1 MMIEVL
7 FGLALASAVPLG
19 LVIAIGLMLDGPT
32 LGPRRIAAIGLAA
45 CLAVL
50 ALVVGRGPVATILAT
65 PWWLVVAGGAL
76 VAARSFLRDLLQ
88 GRILAEPW
96 RLGAATA
103 TGFLAVGATWLVLDR
118 AAVQPFGF
126 DRTIVLLT
134 AVHFHVAGFVLTLTG
149 SLAARR
155 RPGILLHALVAGL
168 IAGTPLTA
176 LGFFGFP
183 LMSWIGAVLVAM
195 AGIGI
200 GYATIT
206 ISRGVGDRPARS
218 GLAIAGAT
226 LFVTM
231 PLAAGYATGTT
242 FGIPFLDI
250 PAMAAI
256 HGGLNV
262 VGFAIP
268 AMVGWQRAGRTASS
282 TSPTARAPSDGG
294 AGPVRPG
301 DVISFNRSSFVAGPA
316 IGVVAILSS
325 VSIGNL
331 PDALRIGVGL
341 AGLGALV
348 ATSAAVLVTW
358 RVFGPEA
365 PERWAW
371 IRSVGTDSARWLN
384 LTTGFDDSTATL
396 RATLPGRGSAI
407 DVFDSSRTHAAALR
421 LARAAF
427 PPASES
433 VPVAG
438 LPAVVDSASVDTVF
452 LLMSAHETHDQERRS
467 LFAATRSALAPG
479 GRLVLVEHLRDRANV
494 LAFGPGAWHFSDR
507 DDWLRSADSA
517 GLELLDERGLGP
529 WVRGF
534 VFGRAA
540 S

>member
-7 FGLALASAVPLG
+7 FGLALAGAVPLG

-32 LGPRRIAAIGLAA
+32 LRPRRMAAIGLAA
-45 CLAVL
+45 CLAAL

-65 PWWLVVAGGAL
+65 PWWLVAVGGAL

-88 GRILAEPW
+88 GRIVAEPW
-96 RLGAATA
+96 RLGAAIA

-134 AVHFHVAGFVLTLTG
+134 AVHFHVAGFVLTLAG

-155 RPGILLHALVAGL
+155 RPGIRLHALVAGL

-183 LMSWIGAVLVAM
+183 LMSWIGALLVAM

-200 GYATIT
+200 GHATIA
-206 ISRGVGDRPARS
+206 ISRGVGDRAARS
-218 GLAIAGAT
+218 SLAIAGAT

-231 PLAAGYATGTT
+231 PLAAGYVTGTT

-262 VGFAIP
+262 VGFAIA

-282 TSPTARAPSDGG
+282 TSPPARTPSDGG

-301 DVISFNRSSFVAGPA
+301 DVISFNRSSFIAGA
-316 IGVVAILSS
+316 VIGVAAILSS
-325 VSIGNL
+325 VSIGGL
-331 PDALRIGVGL
+331 PDALRIRVGL

-348 ATSAAVLVTW
+348 ATAAAVLVTW

-396 RATLPGRGSAI
+396 RATLPGQGSAI

-421 LARAAF
+421 HGA
-427 PPASES
+427 PPAIVVARPGHADPGRDAGLVDPRPWQS
-433 VPVAG
+433 PDRAVAG
-438 LPAVVDSASVDTVF
+438 TRARLPVRMDRSASG
-452 LLMSAHETHDQERRS
+452 HCRCPRS
-467 LFAATRSALAPG
+467 VTT
-479 GRLVLVEHLRDRANV
+479 
-494 LAFGPGAWHFSDR
+494 PGAH
-507 DDWLRSADSA
+507 
-517 GLELLDERGLGP
+517 P
-529 WVRGF
+529 PT
-534 VFGRAA
+534 
-540 S
+540 